1 MTFSYRRAYTGPVTA
16 AIFDWAGTTI
26 DFGSLAPIKAFCALF
41 EANQVAIT
49 LEEAR
54 APMGSEKREH
64 IRQILAMPRVKAAW
78 VATHGQEASE
88 ADIDRL
94 YDDFVPMQIETIAE
108 RATLIPGALSA
119 FEYLE
124 ERGIK
129 IGANTGYAEEM
140 IVDLLPK
147 AAEQGYQPMSNVCA
161 PQVPKGRPYPHM
173 TLQNMLD
180 LEIEAV
186 QSVIKVDDTLVGI
199 EEGLNA
205 GCWTVGVAVSG
216 NEVGLDLDQWDALS
230 EEEQA
235 VLREKAYSRFR
246 ACGAHYVID
255 SIADLPE
262 VIEDIET
269 RLACGEQP

>member
-1 MTFSYRRAYTGPVTA
+1 MSFSYKRAYTGPITA

-41 EANQVAIT
+41 EQNGVAIT
-49 LEEAR
+49 LAEAR
-54 APMGSEKREH
+54 APMGAEKREH
-64 IRQILAMPRVKAAW
+64 IRQVLAMPRVKQAWIAA
-78 VATHGQEASE
+78 HGSE
-88 ADIDRL
+88 ADEVVIDRL
-94 YDDFVPMQIETIAE
+94 YNDFVPLQIATIAE
-108 RATLIPGALSA
+108 CATLIPGALET
-119 FEYLE
+119 FNYLDD
-124 ERGIK
+124 RGIK

-147 AAEQGYQPMSNVCA
+147 AAEQGYRPASNVCA

-186 QSVIKVDDTLVGI
+186 QSVVKVDDTLIGI

-216 NEVGLDLDQWDALS
+216 NEVGLDLSAWQALS
-230 EEEQA
+230 AEEQA
-235 VLREKAYSRFR
+235 PLRQQAYARFR

-255 SIADLPE
+255 SIADLPA
-262 VIEDIET
+262 VIEDIEA
-269 RLACGEQP
+269 RLECGEQP

>member
-1 MTFSYRRAYTGPVTA
+1 MSFSYKRSYTGPVTA

-26 DFGSLAPIKAFCALF
+26 DWGSLAPIKAFCALF
-41 EANQVAIT
+41 EQNSVAIT
-49 LEEAR
+49 LAEAR
-54 APMGSEKREH
+54 APMGAEKREH
-64 IRQILAMPRVKAAW
+64 IRQILAMPRVKEAWINAHGAA
-78 VATHGQEASE
+78 ATE

-94 YDDFVPMQIETIAE
+94 YVDFVPLQIATIAE
-108 RATLIPGALSA
+108 RSSLIPGALETFRYMA
-119 FEYLE
+119 

-147 AAEQGYQPMSNVCA
+147 AAEQGYKPASNVCA

-173 TLQNMLD
+173 TLQNMLE

-186 QSVIKVDDTLVGI
+186 QSVIKVDDTLIGI

-216 NEVGLDLDQWDALS
+216 NEVGLDLDQWQALS
-230 EEEQA
+230 EQEQDT
-235 VLREKAYSRFR
+235 LRQQAYSRFR

-255 SIADLPE
+255 SIAELPE
-262 VIEDIET
+262 VIEDIEA
-269 RLACGEQP
+269 RLSYGEQP

>member
-1 MTFSYRRAYTGPVTA
+1 MSFSYKRAYTGPVTA

-26 DFGSLAPIKAFCALF
+26 DFGSLAPIKAFSALF
-41 EANQVAIT
+41 EQNQVAIT
-49 LEEAR
+49 LAEAR
-54 APMGSEKREH
+54 APMGAEKREH
-64 IRQILAMPRVKAAW
+64 IRQILAMPRVKDAWLAAQ
-78 VATHGQEASE
+78 GKEADQT
-88 ADIDRL
+88 DIDRL
-94 YDDFVPMQIETIAE
+94 YNDFVPLQIGTIAD
-108 RATLIPGALSA
+108 RSTLIPGALET
-119 FEYLE
+119 FEYLQE
-124 ERGIK
+124 HGIK

-147 AAEQGYQPMSNVCA
+147 AAEQGYVPLSNVCA

-173 TLQNMLD
+173 TLKNMLE
-180 LEIEAV
+180 LEIETV
-186 QSVIKVDDTLVGI
+186 QSVIKVDDTLIGI

-216 NEVGLDLDQWDALS
+216 NEVGLDLEEWLALS
-230 EEEQA
+230 AEEQDK
-235 VLREKAYSRFR
+235 LRGKAYARFR

-262 VIEDIET
+262 VVEDINL